1 LSIHE
6 PTPQEEIDAWLAK
19 GNEITV
25 CEPNARTED
34 LLINLWQR
42 KRGRP
47 KAPKAKPEPK
57 GKK

>member
-1 LSIHE
+1 MSNHE
-6 PTPQEEIDAWLAK
+6 PTPQEVIDEWLAK

-25 CEPNARTED
+25 CEPNARSEE
-34 LLINLWQR
+34 LLINPWQR

-47 KAPKAKPEPK
+47 KANPGPK

>member
-1 LSIHE
+1 LSNHE
-6 PTPQEEIDAWLAK
+6 PTPQEVIDEWLAK

-25 CEPNARTED
+25 CEPNARTEE
-34 LLINLWQR
+34 LLINPWQR

-47 KAPKAKPEPK
+47 KANPSPK